1 MVSYETRATTLV
13 VVCFRNSSSFP
24 LLTPLA
30 LRPGRKDSPK
40 KRRRG
45 STWINRDAT
54 TKTEGNDEEEE
65 GEQGMERR
73 GKDEEEGD
81 ETMKRSTGETTRRGE
96 TSM

>member
-1 MVSYETRATTLV
+1 M
-13 VVCFRNSSSFP
+13 
-24 LLTPLA
+24 
-30 LRPGRKDSPK
+30 
-40 KRRRG
+40 
-45 STWINRDAT
+45 T